1 MKYHVITLGCQMNL
15 SDSERVTTVLDK
27 MGYTYTDN
35 EEEAQIVGILACSVR
50 QKAID
55 KVYSRIHK
63 WNKRKNKESLI
74 TFLSGCILPSDKEKF
89 LKLFDIVFQM
99 SELQKLPEI
108 ISQYGMVTPASLKQ
122 EFSFGVNNELNTF
135 WNIDPKYTS
144 NFEAFIPIQN
154 GCDKFCTFC
163 AVPYTRG
170 REVSRPSQEIIS
182 EVEKLVLEGYKS
194 ITLLG
199 QNVNS
204 YGLDKNGEEVSFAQL
219 LDAVGQIGDKYPG
232 KKFWVYY
239 TSPHPRDMTN
249 DVIDVMASYPCIA
262 KQVHLPVQS
271 GDDKMLIKMNRKHSM
286 ATYQDII
293 DYIRLK
299 MPEATIFTDIIVGF
313 TGETEEQYANT
324 KKAVAEIKYNMAYIA
339 MYSQRP
345 GAVSSRWA
353 DDVPIELKKQ
363 RHYDLSQE
371 LGKHTAVYNANIVGK
386 TVDVLVARPDRKDG
400 FLSGHNE
407 GKQVIRF
414 ASNDTTLIGN
424 FVKVKIKSSTPFS
437 MEGELVKVRQNVD
450 LKMA

>member
-1 MKYHVITLGCQMNL
+1 MNL

-27 MGYTYTDN
+27 MGYTYTEN
-35 EEEAQIVGILACSVR
+35 EEEAQVVGILACSVR

-108 ISQYGMVTPASLKQ
+108 ISQYGIVTPAALKQ

-135 WNIDPKYTS
+135 WNIDPKYAS
-144 NFEAFIPIQN
+144 KFDAYIPIQN

-170 REVSRPSQEIIS
+170 REVSRPSDEIIN
-182 EVEKLVLEGYKS
+182 EVEKLVLSGYKS

-204 YGLDKNGEEVSFAQL
+204 YGLDKKGEEVGFAQL
-219 LDAVGQIGDKYPG
+219 LDAIGRVGEKYPH

-249 DVIDVMASYPCIA
+249 DVIDVMAKYKCIA

-271 GDDKMLIKMNRKHSM
+271 GDDKMLIKMNRKHTM
-286 ATYQDII
+286 KTYQNII

-313 TGETEEQYANT
+313 TGETEAQYANT
-324 KKAVAEIKYNMAYIA
+324 KKAVADIKYNMAYIA

-353 DDVPIELKKQ
+353 DDIPIEVKKE
-363 RHYDLSQE
+363 RHHNLTQE
-371 LGKHTAVYNANIVGK
+371 LGKHTEVYNKNMVGK
-386 TVDVLVARPDRKDG
+386 TVDLLVTHPDRKEG

-414 ASNDTTLIGN
+414 ASNDQTLIGN
-424 FVKVKIKSSTPFS
+424 FVKVKITSSTPFS
-437 MEGELVKVRQNVD
+437 MQGELLKVHQSVE